1 MIIKLNKNTL
11 EVDQFQFKCCIG
23 KNGLSKNKVE
33 GDKKTPSGLFKLGRL
48 FYRSDKLKIVKTK
61 LEKKIIN
68 PKMGWCDDPNNKYYN
83 QLVNRKINK
92 KSEKLF
98 RHDYK
103 YDLLIEILYNH
114 NPIKKNKGSAIFLH
128 LTKNYQPTLGCIAL
142 RKNDFKILLKL
153 VNRNTYI
160 KI

>member
-1 MIIKLNKNTL
+1 MIIKLNKNIL

-33 GDKKTPSGLFKLGRL
+33 GDKKTPKGLFKLGRL
-48 FYRSDKLKIVKTK
+48 YYRSDKLKIIKTK
-61 LEKKIIN
+61 LEKKVIS
-68 PKMGWCDDPNNKYYN
+68 PSMGWCDDPKNKHYN
-83 QLVNRKINK
+83 KLINRKKYN

-103 YDLLIEILYNH
+103 YDLLIEIMYNK

-128 LTKNYQPTLGCIAL
+128 LTKNYQPTSGCIAI
-142 RKNDFKILLKL
+142 RKNDFEILLKL
-153 VNRNTYI
+153 INKNSYI